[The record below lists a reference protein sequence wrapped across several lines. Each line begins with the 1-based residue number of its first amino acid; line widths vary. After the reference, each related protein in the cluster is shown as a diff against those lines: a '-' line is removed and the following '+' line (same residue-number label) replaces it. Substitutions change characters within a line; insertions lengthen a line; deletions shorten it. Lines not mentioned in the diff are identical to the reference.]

1 MLFYSGIK
9 IFLEFLFGCDN
20 QELYSLSTKML
31 LSVFGFEMDT
41 VKVREAFI
49 DTFLKNLTSQLDK
62 HSNSNSNSNNNNTTQ
77 DGANDPEFAARKS
90 KAIKRSL
97 VILIVK

>member
-1 MLFYSGIK
+1 M
-9 IFLEFLFGCDN
+9 FGCDN

-62 HSNSNSNSNNNNTTQ
+62 HSNSNNNNTTQ